1 MSQDKGASEVIAH
14 VVNAEQLVI
23 DQSFNDVEEAPPGH
37 QQPEVKRLCGRNAP
51 LAP

>member
-1 MSQDKGASEVIAH
+1 

-37 QQPEVKRLCGRNAP
+37 QQPEVKRPCRAQGALGAMTP
-51 LAP
+51 GP